1 MEMLSTY
8 KKLYDHI
15 MISAPT
21 VVAQGMI
28 TNHLNQILNFY
39 KTNRSLATGEILDIM
54 YSNRADPLLREK
66 LNDVYERYENTNFLI
81 SGLNKADIDFIK
93 QRYIEEIVK
102 FGKGYVCAIQT

>member
-15 MISAPT
+15 MISTPT
-21 VVAQGMI
+21 VVANEMI
-28 TNHLNQILNFY
+28 TKHLSLILNFY
-39 KTNRSLATGEILDIM
+39 EANRSLATVEILDIM
-54 YSNRADPLLREK
+54 YSYRTDSLLRKK

-81 SGLNKADIDFIK
+81 SDLNKADIDYIK

-102 FGKGYVCAIQT
+102 FGKGYMCAIQT

>member
-1 MEMLSTY
+1 M
-8 KKLYDHI
+8 
-15 MISAPT
+15 
-21 VVAQGMI
+21 
-28 TNHLNQILNFY
+28 NQILNFY
-39 KTNRSLATGEILDIM
+39 KTNRSLATVEILDIM